1 MSDWVELRVHGVSG
15 TPPDYMLSSAHTVQ
29 VAGDDRS
36 RCFRPTDSQGHE
48 QRPPDGHVLE
58 AFHWGRWTS
67 GSWMQGLWL
76 LLIPF
81 GILNAAQFMLPAPAA
96 GPARA
101 ARALA
106 GALLRVVAL
115 VLTGL
120 FAMTTCLV
128 VVDLGAWQS
137 VVGRGPVAGWL
148 VVDIALAVAALVLAG
163 LSRLG
168 QVDTGR
174 RYRFRSA
181 GPRDLG
187 HGAGGLAG
195 LGDAAFFD
203 GDPDSPALRLLHR
216 ATGLLVVTWLGLSVA
231 ADAGVAW
238 AGSLRWSAPAL
249 LGLIAAA
256 VFLSG
261 DPERTSTMRTGRAAS
276 AGGWV
281 RWSLYLGVT
290 VRVVSWAGVLAALV
304 AVVGADLDGA
314 GRLPGMEPAV
324 SVLVLA
330 GCGGVTLLVPAVAV
344 VAVATRETARR
355 EPPAFRRFTGG
366 MAAGLAASIGCYLA
380 AGFAAGLTLGVQ
392 GLLNLGEGSVEAPP
406 LLQRF
411 AYAWGVTVAVF
422 TGLAVLV
429 ALGMRRSRGRFRARA
444 EAAMTFGEPPALR
457 LPQPW
462 VRRVGRA
469 MQAARLKNATPLWIL
484 TWALL
489 GLVLTVAIVV
499 AFWFDGEPPF
509 PLDLLTGASSAAS
522 GAVTGDDVVI
532 GLGQVTVLGIG
543 VGTVLLARGAL
554 RSESARRGL
563 NVVWDVVAFWP
574 RSTHPFVPPPYAQE
588 VVPALVRRICWHLG
602 VPDPLEDAGGPDDP
616 SPATAVNPDP
626 APEVV
631 VAAHSQGSL
640 ISLVALLWLPEEV
653 RSRVRWLT
661 FGSQLRGQS
670 RGFPH
675 YVSMNLLG
683 EVASAFRWVNLY
695 RDTDR
700 VAGPVTSWDHTPD
713 GGNLMSRRITDP
725 TCAQPDWL
733 DPATGRRVCGDEW
746 RLLDPVPADLAFQ
759 TRAVTGIGGH
769 SGYWTD
775 PDWPLALDVTR
786 GLVPDG
792 RVSRSQPSH
801 GPASGPE
808 DGRAPRR
815 ALPPQRPT
823 PTTPR

>member
-15 TPPDYMLSSAHTVQ
+15 TPPDYMLGSAHTVQ

-36 RCFRPTDSQGHE
+36 RCFRPTDSWGHE
-48 QRPPDGHVLE
+48 RRSPDGHVLE

-81 GILNAAQFMLPAPAA
+81 GILNAAQFMLPAAA
-96 GPARA
+96 PGPTQM

-106 GALLRVVAL
+106 GALLRVVAM

-120 FAMTTCLV
+120 FALTTCLV
-128 VVDLGAWQS
+128 VVDLGAWQWL
-137 VVGRGPVAGWL
+137 VGRGPVAGWL
-148 VVDIALAVAALVLAG
+148 VVDVALAVAALLLSG

-187 HGAGGLAG
+187 RGAGGLAG

-231 ADAGVAW
+231 ADADVAW
-238 AGSLRWSAPAL
+238 AGPLRWSAPAL
-249 LGLIAAA
+249 LGLIALA

-281 RWSLYLGVT
+281 RWSLHLGVA
-290 VRVVSWAGVLAALV
+290 VRVLSWAGVLAALV
-304 AVVGADLDGA
+304 ALVGADLDGA
-314 GRLPGMEPAV
+314 GRLPGMDPAV
-324 SVLVLA
+324 SALVLA
-330 GCGGVTLLVPAVAV
+330 GCGGVTILVLAVAV
-344 VAVATRETARR
+344 VAVATRQAARR
-355 EPPAFRRFTGG
+355 EPPPFRRFTGG
-366 MAAGLAASIGCYLA
+366 MAAGVAASIGCYLA

-392 GLLNLGEGSVEAPP
+392 GLLNNFGGASVQAPS

-411 AYAWGVTVAVF
+411 SYAWGVTVAVF
-422 TGLAVLV
+422 TCLGVLV
-429 ALGMRRSRGRFRARA
+429 AVGLRRSRGRFRARA
-444 EAAMTFGEPPALR
+444 EAAMTFGDPPCLH
-457 LPQPW
+457 LPRPW

-469 MQAARLKNATPLWIL
+469 MQAARLKNGAPLWIL

-489 GLVLTVAIVV
+489 GVVLTVAIAL
-499 AFWFDGEPPF
+499 AFWLEGEPPF
-509 PLDLLTGASSAAS
+509 PFDLLTGVSSAG

-543 VGTVLLARGAL
+543 AGTVLLARGAL
-554 RSESARRGL
+554 RSEGARRGL

-616 SPATAVNPDP
+616 PPATAVNPDP

-653 RSRVRWLT
+653 RSRVRWVT
-661 FGSQLRGQS
+661 FGSQLHGQS

-675 YVSMNLLG
+675 YGSMELLRQ
-683 EVASAFRWVNLY
+683 VAGAFRWVSLY

-713 GGNLMSRRITDP
+713 GGALTSRRITDP
-725 TCAQPDWL
+725 TRREPDWL

-759 TRAVTGIGGH
+759 ARAVTGIGGH

-775 PDWPLALDVTR
+775 PDWPLALDVSR

-792 RVSRSQPSH
+792 RVSRPEH
-801 GPASGPE
+801 GRGRATPPA
-808 DGRAPRR
+808 DRRAPRR
-815 ALPPQRPT
+815 AVPPRHAR